1 MDQRQ
6 IDDISFRLK
15 NVESFILELILLTY
29 PLLLISESL
38 RLSPHY
44 LLIVLA
50 IAIGTACYLFF
61 SINRYSIYM
70 GLFFSFL
77 LALPFY
83 FIGMSIP
90 ILVFIF
96 MYTCWRMH
104 ANFGLQRNSRW
115 NFLAINTIVFTIFY
129 FITRSYLQKAH
140 ATEINKVNV
149 LLFLL
154 TTILFIVLRYLTILI
169 LGRRLPKFEWLE
181 TSKVF
186 AAILGVVIATYL
198 LIYYLLEPVRTAVLS
213 FMGFLFG
220 GLFMFVS
227 AAITPFID
235 YVIDWLDYLRWK
247 KFQEMEPPILNFDD
261 DADEKL
267 EILSSSADV
276 NIGVYIVIGA
286 VIIAAIVLLYM
297 NLRQKRHGYDESD
310 GPAYKVRLF
319 GRNEKEKTDNEQV
332 YDYSVAS
339 NAVRTAYQRFE
350 NDANKAK
357 YPRFAGE
364 TVKEWFSRMDWSRNN
379 DLFITYDKARYGSIT
394 LTEEEGKQ
402 FVNDLNKIRDK
413 YFSVENSR

>member
-29 PLLLISESL
+29 PLLLISENL
-38 RLSPHY
+38 LLSPHY
-44 LLIVLA
+44 LLVVLA
-50 IAIGTACYLFF
+50 IGIGTACYLFF
-61 SINRYSIYM
+61 NIKRYSVFM
-70 GLFFSFL
+70 GLIFSL
-77 LALPFY
+77 LLTIPLY
-83 FIGMSIP
+83 FIGLSTP
-90 ILVFIF
+90 LTVFVF

-154 TTILFIVLRYLTILI
+154 TTILFIVLRYITILI

-186 AAILGVVIATYL
+186 AAIMGVGIATYV
-198 LIYYLLEPVRTAVLS
+198 LIYYLLEPIRTALLAILA
-213 FMGFLFG
+213 FLFG

-247 KFQEMEPPILNFDD
+247 KYQEMEKPTIFNDED
-261 DADEKL
+261 QMNEKL
-267 EILSSSADV
+267 EILAFRAEL
-276 NIGVYIVIGA
+276 NIGVYVVIGL
-286 VIIAAIVLLYM
+286 VIIAAIVLYM
-297 NLRQKRHGYDESD
+297 NFRQKRHVYDESV

-319 GRNEKEKTDNEQV
+319 GRNDKKKSDVEQV
-332 YDYSVAS
+332 YDYSIAS
-339 NAVRTAYQRFE
+339 NAVRTAYQSFE
-350 NDANKAK
+350 NDAYEAK

-364 TVKEWFSRMDWSRNN
+364 TVKEWFSRMDWDRTN
-379 DLFITYDKARYGSIT
+379 DLFITYDKARYGAMT
-394 LTEEEGKQ
+394 VTEEEGRQ
-402 FVNDLNKIRDK
+402 FVGDLNEIREK
-413 YFSVENSR
+413 YFI

>member
-1 MDQRQ
+1 MG
-6 IDDISFRLK
+6 
-15 NVESFILELILLTY
+15 LLFS
-29 PLLLISESL
+29 LLLVI
-38 RLSPHY
+38 
-44 LLIVLA
+44 
-50 IAIGTACYLFF
+50 
-61 SINRYSIYM
+61 
-70 GLFFSFL
+70 
-77 LALPFY
+77 PFN
-83 FIGMSIP
+83 FIGMSTP
-90 ILVFIF
+90 IMVFVF

-154 TTILFIVLRYLTILI
+154 TTILFIVLRYITILI

-186 AAILGVVIATYL
+186 AAIMGVGIATYL
-198 LIYYLLEPVRTAVLS
+198 LIYYLLEPVRTAVLAVL
-213 FMGFLFG
+213 GFVFG

-247 KFQEMEPPILNFDD
+247 NYQEMEPPILNFDD

-286 VIIAAIVLLYM
+286 VIIAAIVLYI
-297 NLRQKRHGYDESD
+297 NFRQKRHGYDESE

-319 GRNEKEKTDNEQV
+319 GRDDKKKTDVKQV
-332 YDYSVAS
+332 YDYSIAS

-350 NDANKAK
+350 NDAHEAK

-364 TVKEWFSRMDWSRNN
+364 TVKEWFSRMDWGKNEN
-379 DLFITYDKARYGSIT
+379 LFATYDKARYGAVT
-394 LTEEEGKQ
+394 LTEEEGRRY
-402 FVNDLNKIRDK
+402 VDDLNEIREM
-413 YFSVENSR
+413 YFTNRS